1 MRNAKGL
8 SAQQLADAATKLGH
22 PLTRSQIANF
32 ELRSR
37 SLDILDLLVIAA
49 VCEVEPIDLLFPGA
63 LHEQVEYLPGEPPM
77 TVADAKQRFGVGA
90 QMARLDANLA
100 VAVDALVQARGQLT
114 ATAEPKRKKTR

>member
-1 MRNAKGL
+1 M
-8 SAQQLADAATKLGH
+8 
-22 PLTRSQIANF
+22 TRSQIANF